1 MTNQASDGSPAPA
14 TKRAYQACA
23 RCRQRKA
30 RCLIPD
36 GPPPSPNSPL
46 SCMRCRR
53 EHKTCVFAAER
64 TRKSSAHDPSPQP
77 QNQTRTHPLRGTR
90 ARYNREE
97 RGWDPRRDT
106 NGNGDQ
112 NRQPTSEHQAATSVG
127 QGASPIDTLPDR
139 VSRAVVS
146 TQADALNLLF
156 EAAEAYHTTDTSVTT
171 AQAGQSAAGGCNPHG
186 NLVET
191 PRSHVPVTEHWLHP
205 ADNDGFVVSPDSV
218 WIFGKLKFVKKR
230 WLSAQEAAT
239 YVHLCVSAHLMH
251 SRSCC

>member
-1 MTNQASDGSPAPA
+1 MTIQAPDGSPAPA

-64 TRKSSAHDPSPQP
+64 TRKSSAHDPSTQP
-77 QNQTRTHPLRGTR
+77 QNQTRTHPLRATR
-90 ARYNREE
+90 ARSNQEE
-97 RGWDPRRDT
+97 RGWDPRRDNDH
-106 NGNGDQ
+106 NGTQ
-112 NRQPTSEHQAATSVG
+112 NRQPTSEHQAPTGVG

-139 VSRAVVS
+139 VSRTVVS

-156 EAAEAYHTTDTSVTT
+156 EAAEAYHTTDAAAAT
-171 AQAGQSAAGGCNPHG
+171 AQAGQSTASSGHPHG

-191 PRSHVPVTEHWLHP
+191 PRSHAPVTEHWLHP
-205 ADNDGFVVSPDSV
+205 ADNDGFVVSPESV
-218 WIFGKLKFVKKR
+218 WVFGKLKFVKKR
-230 WLSAQEAAT
+230 WLTAEEAAT
-239 YVHLCVSAHLMH
+239 YVHLCVLAVFSH
-251 SRSCC
+251 SWFCR